1 MNCFISLFLLQPPT
15 PFSPKCLSPKVTP
28 TGIFP
33 HLHHLHSNLSP
44 ATASRC
50 NPRKVF
56 CIIGREE
63 VVAGSPVTQQKNQ
76 PRPEGSCDLV
86 GSSEGDRGIAK
97 LRNLPPR
104 LLPPSPRPRAAS
116 LSLCSA
122 GSSHPGAQPPRSST
136 PLGSPPPTGSQEN
149 SPRGMGLV

>member
-86 GSSEGDRGIAK
+86 GSPEGDRGIAK

-116 LSLCSA
+116 LSLSVPQA
-122 GSSHPGAQPPRSST
+122 PATREPN
-136 PLGSPPPTGSQEN
+136 PLALARPLALRLLLGVRRTLPE
-149 SPRGMGLV
+149 VWV